1 MKKFPRCNECGRRHP
16 PLKSVHPF
24 PARMSACMVMRIF
37 ENIDAGHDLLR
48 GIGRKMPL
56 PKRRRVWCAPNS

>member
-1 MKKFPRCNECGRRHP
+1 MKKLVHPRCKQCGRRHP
-16 PLKSVHPF
+16 AVQSVHPF

-37 ENIDAGHDLLR
+37 DKIEAGYDLLR

-56 PKRRRVWCAPNS
+56 PKPRKRSA